1 MVSLLCLGTILDML
15 ADPSF
20 NRFIFAQSN
29 NVILLDEFD
38 GIMRDIKP
46 FFALSPSVIKSR
58 GLKLQKD
65 NSTFTMELRSGDIEI
80 TGNHRLDGRA
90 ADQKKLMSRWS
101 QWVADINITMSAH
114 DGPSIL
120 LGNDLREKHE
130 TAAAKGVGESW
141 LTSFLRWS

>member
-1 MVSLLCLGTILDML
+1 MV
-15 ADPSF
+15 
-20 NRFIFAQSN
+20 
-29 NVILLDEFD
+29 LLDEFD

-46 FFALSPSVIKSR
+46 FFALSPSLIKSR
-58 GLKLQKD
+58 GIKLQKD

-120 LGNDLREKHE
+120 LGNDFRQKHE
-130 TAAAKGVGESW
+130 TAAAMGIREFW
-141 LTSFLRWS
+141 LISLWRRS